1 MITPLASL
9 AAFVLSAPVPNRTV
23 ELSDPRLLVSE
34 SGISSVTADGDTAY
48 IVTDNTVKKV
58 VYGSD
63 LRVVDSLPRRGG
75 QSWGNSK
82 YVNLGDGLGILAVAN
97 TQSDTAFWLV
107 DWKGT
112 SNTAL
117 LPFEAGSRWAGYR
130 DLGFTKVATGG
141 SNYGF
146 SGESNLVGVRT
157 SKNSAIFA
165 GDKGIFHLGASRDQ
179 TGNSSFS
186 VNMSKSDSGRFL
198 WSDVSLATNVAAGS
212 TMTTLDFA
220 GNSWGKKVKFM
231 HSPYAMEDLG
241 WLKHVDSSYSRSPD
255 NANAWSWGFNLAS
268 GTGKCWLHVSRS
280 ARLALHNCVVD
291 GKLEQDTMQ
300 VPSLA
305 KDTVAYLHQVFTAR
319 SASGLSLLAGDSIL
333 AFYDWDGYRLPVPAG
348 TLALNKATKSAD
360 FGDTTFWHVGGKEL
374 RAFRMKTVADADRPT
389 DASGTLDGDQLSL
402 SWSPAAGQKAFFV
415 QVDGDSVDTT
425 IYTSASNTTLRI
437 QLASIA
443 ARAASTSP
451 KILWRVADAAGL
463 DATAPSS
470 AINSL
475 EYTAWQQASNGTAG
489 VARIHRN
496 ISRFEVHPSAQGIV
510 ITSNGTGSERLEI
523 LDASGRQL
531 GAISTSGTASVEF
544 RTRSKGV
551 LLVRGADQA
560 VKLTRF

>member
-23 ELSDPRLLVSE
+23 ELSDPRLLVSA

-63 LRVVDSLPRRGG
+63 LRVVDSLPPRSRP
-75 QSWGNSK
+75 WGLSK

-112 SNTAL
+112 SNTAIG
-117 LPFEAGSRWAGYR
+117 PGQTGTRWAGFSS
-130 DLGFTKVATGG
+130 LGFKTIASQG
-141 SNYGF
+141 SPYGF
-146 SGESNLVGVRT
+146 SGESNLVGIRT
-157 SKNSAIFA
+157 GTNSAIFA
-165 GDKGIFHLGASRDQ
+165 GDKGVFQVVASRDQ
-179 TGNSSFS
+179 AGSTKLS
-186 VNMSKSDSGRFL
+186 VVGSKSDSGKFL
-198 WSDVSLATNVAAGS
+198 WSNTSLATNVAEGS
-212 TMTTLDFA
+212 SSLAFDFV
-220 GNSWGKKVKFM
+220 GNSWSKKVALF
-231 HSPYAMEDLG
+231 HSPYAVDDLG
-241 WLKHVDSSYSRSPD
+241 WLKLVDSSYTRSPD
-255 NANAWSWGFNLAS
+255 NANAWDWGFNLAS

-319 SASGLSLLAGDSIL
+319 SASGMSLLAGDSIL

-402 SWSPAAGQKAFFV
+402 SWSPAAGQKSFFV

-443 ARAASTSP
+443 ARAASTNP

-510 ITSNGTGSERLEI
+510 ITSNGTASERLEI